1 MLDDLDRALVH
12 ALHVNG
18 RAPFNWIGAVLG
30 VSTQTV
36 IRRYRRLRAEAG
48 LRVVGR
54 TDPARTGG
62 NRWLTRLT
70 AGPAT
75 TRDIAESLARR
86 DDTSWVKLASGGT
99 EIFAVVT
106 GDSLPLQDLPHAA
119 GITAVSAHLVLNTY
133 LGGPTAWHGR
143 ARALTPEQV
152 AALSPPRTEAEGRP
166 LADTDAPLLAALA
179 EDGRTGQAALAEA
192 TGWSPVTVARRLN
205 ALQAA
210 GAVFF
215 DVRVDERLFEPST
228 HALLW
233 MSVAPAHLDAVARTL
248 AGHGELAFVGATTGP
263 TNLCALALCP
273 TPAALHR
280 YLTERLGALE
290 HVQGIE
296 TSPVLRTVKALD

>member
-18 RAPFNWIGAVLG
+18 RAPFNWLGAVLG

-54 TDPARTGG
+54 PDAGG
-62 NRWLTRLT
+62 PRWLTRVTADPAT
-70 AGPAT
+70 AGDVAG
-75 TRDIAESLARR
+75 SLARR
-86 DDTSWVKLASGGT
+86 ADTSWVKTASGGT
-99 EIFAVVT
+99 EVFAVVT
-106 GDSLPLQDLPHAA
+106 GDSPMLQHIPSS
-119 GITAVSAHLVLNTY
+119 ITAVSAHLVLNTY

-143 ARALTPEQV
+143 ANALARKQIV
-152 AALSPPRTEAEGRP
+152 ALSPPRTDDPGRP

-210 GAVFF
+210 GAIFF
-215 DVRVDERLFEPST
+215 DVRVDPDLFEPT
-228 HALLW
+228 AHALLW
-233 MSVAPAHLDAVARTL
+233 MSVAPAHLDAVAKTL
-248 AGHGELAFVGATTGP
+248 AEHEELAVVVATTGP
-263 TNLCALALCP
+263 TNLCAQALCP

-290 HVQGIE
+290 HVHAVQ